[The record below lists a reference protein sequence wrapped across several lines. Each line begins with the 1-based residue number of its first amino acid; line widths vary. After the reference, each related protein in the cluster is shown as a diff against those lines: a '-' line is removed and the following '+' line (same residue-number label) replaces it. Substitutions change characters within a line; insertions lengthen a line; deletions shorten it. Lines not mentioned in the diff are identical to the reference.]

1 MRQFFIVGKDYHY
14 ETAPKAGKFL
24 LIADGTAEDV
34 ARANEVRTRT
44 PGKESGLKESGLR
57 KESANG

>member
-24 LIADGTAEDV
+24 LIAHGAAEDV
-34 ARANEVRTRT
+34 ARTNEVRTRT
-44 PGKESGLKESGLR
+44 LRKESGLR